1 MIWKVLAIFEAIL
14 LVLGFTAIYLK
25 VVMPGTV
32 GELISTLVCI
42 AMLIAYIG
50 GGTGWLI
57 IVALILARK
66 EERERHG

>member
-1 MIWKVLAIFEAIL
+1 MIWKVLAIFETIL

-25 VVMPGTV
+25 VVMPDTV
-32 GELISTLVCI
+32 GELVSSLLCI

-50 GGTGWLI
+50 GGTGWLM

-66 EERERHG
+66 KERE

>member
-1 MIWKVLAIFEAIL
+1 
-14 LVLGFTAIYLK
+14 
-25 VVMPGTV
+25 MPGTV

-66 EERERHG
+66 EERERNG

>member
-1 MIWKVLAIFEAIL
+1 MIWKVLAITEAIL
-14 LVLGFTAIYLK
+14 LVLGFTTIYLK

-32 GELISTLVCI
+32 GELVSSLLCI

-50 GGTGWLI
+50 GGTGWLM

>member
-1 MIWKVLAIFEAIL
+1 MIWKVLAITEAIL

-25 VVMPGTV
+25 MVMPGTV

-42 AMLIAYIG
+42 AMLIAYIS

-66 EERERHG
+66 EERERNG

>member
-1 MIWKVLAIFEAIL
+1 MIWKVLAIFETIL

-42 AMLIAYIG
+42 ALLIAYIG

-66 EERERHG
+66 KERE